1 MKYSLFITGSPTH
14 SRACHTA
21 LDFAEALVQDHQ
33 NTHTITGIFFYEE
46 AVTIANDLA
55 MPPRDECNIRDEWCS
70 FSQQHNVPMYVC
82 IAAAL
87 RRGILNEPEAKR
99 HGAEHYNLASDFL
112 LEGLG
117 NLVSLSSESD
127 HVIRFK

>member
-14 SRACHTA
+14 SKACHTA
-21 LDFAEALVQDHQ
+21 LDFAEALTQDSQ
-33 NTHTITGIFFYEE
+33 NSHTITGIFFYEE

-55 MPPRDECNIRDEWCS
+55 MPPRDECNIREDWLK
-70 FSQQHNVPMYVC
+70 FAQQHNVPMYVC

-87 RRGILNEPEAKR
+87 RRGILNEAEAKR
-99 HGAEHYNLASDFL
+99 HEAEHYNLAPGFL

-117 NLVSLSSESD
+117 SLISLSAESD